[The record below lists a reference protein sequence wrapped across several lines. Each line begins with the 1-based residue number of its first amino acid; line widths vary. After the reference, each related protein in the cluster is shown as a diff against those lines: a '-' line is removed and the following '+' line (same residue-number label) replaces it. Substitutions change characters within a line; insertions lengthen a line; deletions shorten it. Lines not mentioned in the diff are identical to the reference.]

1 MLPSVGQSPPTV
13 EAFDGRRVANKV
25 IASCDFDAYCCFIL
39 RQATGRRLWLNS
51 RPNMTRSPT
60 RLWPS
65 TLRRIVAD
73 VDPRVGQPF
82 AVQTR
87 HWIGVKNLMW
97 STDYPHHRHDWP
109 YSRRVIEESFL
120 GVPDDE
126 KHAMVCGNAMTF
138 YGLE

>member
-65 TLRRIVAD
+65 TLRRISLTIRCYGASEEEAMEKC
-73 VDPRVGQPF
+73 G
-82 AVQTR
+82 
-87 HWIGVKNLMW
+87 
-97 STDYPHHRHDWP
+97 WP
-109 YSRRVIEESFL
+109 GASSERIA
-120 GVPDDE
+120 P
-126 KHAMVCGNAMTF
+126 
-138 YGLE
+138 